1 MIPARRR
8 WALWLVAVLGTF
20 AAFEFPALAQG
31 REPDTLSA
39 ALRAWLGIA
48 PERRGHRLLGI
59 AFVAGIG
66 WFVSHILD
74 PDGATPS
81 AANIEGVLDSEGQRT

>member
-1 MIPARRR
+1 MMPARRR
-8 WALWLVAVLGTF
+8 WALWLVAVLVSF
-20 AAFEFPALAQG
+20 AAFELPALAQG

-39 ALRAWLGIA
+39 ALRTWLGIS

-59 AFVAGIG
+59 AFVAGLG

-74 PDGATPS
+74 PDRTPPNATS
-81 AANIEGVLDSEGQRT
+81 AERVLDSEGPRT